1 MNKLIYAD
9 FLREIRKSLGRFL
22 SIFFIVLV
30 GVGFFT
36 GIKATVPD
44 MQHTAD
50 VFYDE
55 SELYDLRVI
64 STMGL
69 TEDDI
74 AAIEEAPGTLEVDA
88 GYFADAIS
96 RVGARD
102 VVFRVHSLPKRM
114 NKLLLTEGRLPEN
127 SDECVIE
134 DSKNI
139 EIPIK
144 IGESIY
150 LSSGSDYKRL
160 DEELSRESYTVVG
173 KVRSADYLTFQ
184 KGYTE
189 IGSGVVDFFM
199 MVPEENFAFP
209 VYVEALVKLEGAKE
223 LNSFSKAY
231 EKKVS
236 LSKNSI
242 ENIGADRSIERAE
255 ELKKEAEKQLRWG
268 KRQLERQEALY
279 ESEIS
284 AAEKQVEEAQNKL
297 VSGESKLEAEK
308 ESFERLKQQSLR
320 QIQESEAQLAQ
331 AQAQYDETFG
341 TYQAAMNEYGGLI
354 NGIASVTSDINNLYD
369 NATYQKGQLESELND
384 VNLSDEDRQNK
395 QVLLDGYSQLI
406 YMVDDARG
414 RTGDLGNVVGDA
426 VANAEAQL
434 YSAQAQL
441 NEGNSK
447 LAAAKSELASATV
460 EAEAQFAQA
469 RKDLD
474 EGWKELEKAQA
485 KLAEEKEKG
494 EKALREAREKVIRTE
509 SEIERLSSPSWYVLD
524 RSSNVGLMSYKNT
537 TEKVNALASIFPVLF
552 IFVAALVCLTSMTRM
567 VDEQRT
573 IIGIYK
579 ALGYSIGAI
588 SFKFVVYAALASI
601 LGGIIG
607 SVLGMSFFPEA
618 IFNAW
623 SMLFIIP
630 NFHSTPQLPLATI
643 SVLVAALAMVG
654 VTYYAIKNEL
664 YASPASLMRPK
675 APVSGKK
682 ILLERWDGFW
692 KKLTFMQKV
701 TTRNIFRYK
710 KRFWMTVAGITGCTA
725 LLLAGFGI
733 SDSVGSVVENQFE
746 DIFDYQMMVQLSAE
760 ADLDQATERLENKLN
775 KLEEVDSWQR
785 AVQLNVEVRN
795 TGDAVPVSL
804 VIPENAE
811 AFGEYIKIRKPSN
824 GEKITPKD
832 GVVVT
837 EKLARLLK
845 VVPGDFVQVTVRGIT
860 KKVEVQAITEQ
871 YVFHYMYMDSDYYEE
886 LFRLPPLYKDYLLK
900 TKIGIDER
908 ALSDELLS
916 DKSVGSAAIYSKLA
930 EDFEDQ
936 VKSLNAIVLLIIIS
950 AGILA
955 FVVLYNLININI
967 SERIREIATIKV
979 LGFYDREVSAYVFRE
994 IFILS
999 LFGTLIGLF
1008 MGIGLHKIVML
1019 SIEQEDIMFGYTIN
1033 GSSFL
1038 YAFLL
1043 TFVFTGI
1050 VNIFMIK
1057 RLRSVHMVESLKSV
1071 E

>member
-1 MNKLIYAD
+1 MNKLIFID
-9 FLREIRKSLGRFL
+9 FLREIKKSLGRFL

-36 GIKATVPD
+36 GIKAAVPD

-74 AAIEEAPGTLEVDA
+74 TAMRETPGILTVES

-96 RVGARD
+96 RVGTRD
-102 VVFRVHSLPKRM
+102 VVFRVHSMPKTI
-114 NKLLLTEGRLPEN
+114 NKLDLTEGRLPSK

-139 EIPIK
+139 EIPVK
-144 IGESIY
+144 IGDTIS
-150 LSSGSDYKRL
+150 LSSGSDYKKIE
-160 DEELSRESYTVVG
+160 EELNRDSYTVVG

-184 KGYTE
+184 KGFSE

-209 VYVEALVKLEGAKE
+209 VYIEALIQLEGAKE

-231 EKKVS
+231 EQKVS
-236 LSKNSI
+236 LSKNTI

-255 ELKKEAEKQLRWG
+255 ELKKEAEKELAEG
-268 KRQLERQEALY
+268 KKQYETEEARF
-279 ESEIS
+279 ESEIA
-284 AAEKQVEEAQNKL
+284 AAEKEVEEANNKL
-297 VSGESKLEAEK
+297 VSGEAKLETEK

-320 QIQESEAQLAQ
+320 QIQESETQLAQ
-331 AQAQYDETFG
+331 AQAQYDETNA
-341 TYQAAMNEYGGLI
+341 TYQAAMSQYGGLI
-354 NGIASVTSDINNLYD
+354 NGIASVSADINNLYN
-369 NATYQKGQLESELND
+369 NAVYQKGQLEGELND

-406 YMVDDARG
+406 YMVDEANS

-426 VANAEAQL
+426 VSNAESQL
-434 YSAQAQL
+434 SSAQAQL
-441 NEGNSK
+441 DEGRSK
-447 LAAAKSELASATV
+447 LNAAKSELAAATTQA
-460 EAEAQFAQA
+460 EAEFAQA

-474 EGWKELEKAQA
+474 AGWKELEEAQA
-485 KLAEEKEKG
+485 ELAKEKEKG
-494 EKALREAREKVIRTE
+494 EKALREAREKIIRTE
-509 SEIERLSSPSWYVLD
+509 AEIERLSSPSWYVLD
-524 RSSNVGLMSYKNT
+524 RNSNVGLMSYKT
-537 TEKVNALASIFPVLF
+537 TTQKVDALASIFPVLF
-552 IFVAALVCLTSMTRM
+552 IFVAGLVCLTSMTRM

-573 IIGIYK
+573 IIGLYK

-588 SFKFVVYAALASI
+588 SFKFVVYAGIASI

-623 SMLFIIP
+623 SMMYIIP
-630 NFHSTPQLPLATI
+630 TFYSTPQWLLAII
-643 SVLVAALAMVG
+643 SITVAVISMVG
-654 VTYYAIKNEL
+654 VSYYAINNEL
-664 YASPASLMRPK
+664 HASPASLMRPK

-682 ILLERWDGFW
+682 ILLEKWTYFW
-692 KKLTFMQKV
+692 KKLSFMQKV

-733 SDSVGSVVENQFE
+733 SDSVSSVIENQFE
-746 DIFDYQMMVQLSAE
+746 DIYNYQMMVQLSPE
-760 ADLDQATERLENKLN
+760 ADPGEATEKIEAKLDS
-775 KLEEVDSWQR
+775 LEEVESWQR
-785 AVQLNVEVRN
+785 AAQYNVEVRN
-795 TGDAVPVSL
+795 TGDAVAVNL
-804 VIPENAE
+804 IIPESTEN
-811 AFGEYIKIRKPSN
+811 FGEYVKIRKPGN
-824 GEKITPKD
+824 GEVIEPKG
-832 GVVVT
+832 GVVLS

-845 VVPGDFVQVTVRGIT
+845 VVPGDFVEITVRGIK
-860 KKVEVQAITEQ
+860 KKVEVQSITEQ
-871 YVFHYMYMDSDYYEE
+871 YIFHYMYMDSNYYEE
-886 LFRLPPLYKDYLLK
+886 LFRLPPFYKDYLLK
-900 TKIGIDER
+900 NKAGIDEG

-916 DKSVGSAAIYSKLA
+916 DKNVSSALVYSNLA
-930 EDFEDQ
+930 KDFEEQ
-936 VKSLNAIVLLIIIS
+936 VKSLNAIVLLIIVS

-979 LGFYDREVSAYVFRE
+979 LGFYDKEVSSYVFRE

-999 LFGTLIGLF
+999 LFGSFIGLF
-1008 MGIGLHKIVML
+1008 LGIGLHRIVMI
-1019 SIEQEDIMFGYTIN
+1019 SIEQEDVMFGYSIN
-1033 GSSFL
+1033 GLSFV

-1057 RLRSVHMVESLKSV
+1057 RLRSVHMVESLKSI